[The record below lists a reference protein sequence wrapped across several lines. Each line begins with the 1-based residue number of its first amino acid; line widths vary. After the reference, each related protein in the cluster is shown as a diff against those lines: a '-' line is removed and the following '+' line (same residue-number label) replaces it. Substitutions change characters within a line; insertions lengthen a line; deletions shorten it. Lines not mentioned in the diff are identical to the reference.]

1 MQSLVNL
8 LYGIAAGAGLY
19 FLGVPYPLVWAA
31 LAAVLRFIPYA
42 GPVLGAGAP
51 ILVSL
56 AAMIR
61 ARRPIVSSG
70 TSRPSPRARCTTP
83 CCCPR

>member
-31 LAAVLRFIPYA
+31 LAAALRFIPYV

-56 AAMIR
+56 AA
-61 ARRPIVSSG
+61 AEGWAGPL
-70 TSRPSPRARCTTP
+70 
-83 CCCPR
+83 